1 MSTKVLVHPPIAVEH
16 GQEGT
21 NSREYTFVRSVVAA
35 GEYRTS
41 TRGRDVF
48 VTYNV
53 TSGVAISLY
62 DPVTGIGGL
71 LHASFPS
78 AQADPMRAR
87 VNPALFVD
95 TGLECLI
102 RDLVAAG
109 ARKERLI
116 AKIAGGAN
124 HSKEDQK
131 LFRGEQNFT
140 MVRATLMGQSIPI
153 EGHQTG
159 STKPLTMVFYLST
172 GRTCLRGNRKEEEI

>member
-1 MSTKVLVHPPIAVEH
+1 MSTKVLVHPLPVAQA
-16 GQEGT
+16 QEGT
-21 NSREYTFVRSVVAA
+21 NSREYTFVRSIVAA

-41 TRGRDVF
+41 TCGRDVL
-48 VTYNV
+48 VTYGI

-78 AQADPMRAR
+78 AEADPLRAK
-87 VNPALFVD
+87 VSPALFVD

-116 AKIAGGAN
+116 ARIAGGAN
-124 HSKEDQK
+124 HSPEDRH
-131 LFRGEQNFT
+131 LYRGEQNFT
-140 MVRATLMGQSIPI
+140 MVRAALMKHSIPI
-153 EGHQTG
+153 EGHQVG
-159 STKPLTMVFYLST
+159 STKKLTMVFYLST
-172 GRTCLRGNRKEEEI
+172 GRTCLRGNRKEEEL